1 MEIEKYKD
9 LPDKLYEQFDK
20 LSDEAYELFQQKRY
34 NASFQ
39 KYEKC
44 LSLFPEPKGDYS
56 DYSNV
61 MEWIIDNYLAI
72 NDYSNAKKW
81 VEKLGTVFKNQGILG
96 DWDFLKG
103 KVYFHSGDFNIAWK
117 SFDNAYKKAGMDC
130 FKEQEPQYIDFYRN
144 PQKYTN
150 NE

>member
-9 LPDKLYEQFDK
+9 LPDKLCKQFDK

-39 KYEKC
+39 KYEEC
-44 LSLFPEPKGDYS
+44 LSLFPEPKEDYG

-61 MEWIIDNYLAI
+61 MEWMVDNYLMI
-72 NDYSNAKKW
+72 KDYPNAKKW
-81 VEKLGTVFKNQGILG
+81 VDKLGTVFKNQEILG

-103 KVYFHSGDFNIAWK
+103 KVYFHCGDFKVAWE
-117 SFDNAYKKAGMDC
+117 SFNNAYKKTGMDC
-130 FKEQEPQYIDFYRN
+130 FIEQAHQYIDFYKN
-144 PQKYTN
+144 PQKYVG

>member
-9 LPDKLYEQFDK
+9 LPDKLYKQFDK

-39 KYEKC
+39 KYEEC
-44 LSLFPEPKGDYS
+44 LSLFPEPKEDYG
-56 DYSNV
+56 
-61 MEWIIDNYLAI
+61 
-72 NDYSNAKKW
+72 DYSNAKKW
-81 VEKLGTVFKNQGILG
+81 VDKLGTVFKNQEILG

-103 KVYFHSGDFNIAWK
+103 KVYFHCGDFKVAWE
-117 SFDNAYKKAGMDC
+117 SFNNAYKKTGMDC
-130 FKEQEPQYIDFYRN
+130 FIEQAHQYIDFYKN
-144 PQKYTN
+144 PQKYVG